1 MVAIPT
7 PAVTVDADM
16 DSGVDAT
23 LRLWQLIS
31 PSLPV
36 GAYAYSNGLEQLI
49 ATCDVRNETD
59 VAEWLDDMLTA
70 GLARTDL
77 PVLIRVQ
84 LAAAGDD
91 VGTAIRWCRRLLA
104 MRDTAELRF
113 ADRSMGDALAR
124 LLAGLGVRIPE
135 GPWPFA
141 GAFAFA
147 AAAWGVPVGDAAL
160 GYAWSWCES
169 QVAAAIKL
177 VPLGHTA
184 GQRVMLGRAAAI
196 RAAVALALSLDDG
209 EIGFGMPGL
218 AIASAR
224 HETQYTRLFR
234 S

>member
-1 MVAIPT
+1 
-7 PAVTVDADM
+7 
-16 DSGVDAT
+16 
-23 LRLWQLIS
+23 
-31 PSLPV
+31 
-36 GAYAYSNGLEQLI
+36 
-49 ATCDVRNETD
+49 
-59 VAEWLDDMLTA
+59 
-70 GLARTDL
+70 
-77 PVLIRVQ
+77 
-84 LAAAGDD
+84 
-91 VGTAIRWCRRLLA
+91 RLLA

-147 AAAWGVPVGDAAL
+147 AAAWGVPGGAAAL
-160 GYAWSWCES
+160 GDAWSWCES